1 MASHSSPNLFRLNSV
16 DRHGRKIDPT
26 VLAAAEEVF
35 PRALEHSL
43 HMFCDPAIVANVLEE
58 VAADVSRRLG
68 VKDGSGDSRPIRNVP
83 GYIFHSFVRQL
94 NRLKSKELVLVNAE
108 ATGMTETSRWA
119 DPSAQ
124 FETKILVNE
133 CLAQCDFVIRDMF
146 WRRVQGFTW
155 EDIGKIHSLSAH
167 AAEVKF
173 REAIEVVRARLAKS
187 KKSAPTKIPATTV
200 EELKPAMRPDAKKQT
215 TGI

>member
-43 HMFCDPAIVANVLEE
+43 NMFCDPAIVANVLEE
-58 VAADVSRRLG
+58 VAADVSRQREE
-68 VKDGSGDSRPIRNVP
+68 KDGNGDSRPIRNLP
-83 GYIFHSFVRQL
+83 GYIFRSFVRQL
-94 NRLKSKELVLVNAE
+94 NRLKSKELVLVSVEETSMAQ
-108 ATGMTETSRWA
+108 TSRWA

-124 FETKILVNE
+124 FETKILVDE
-133 CLAQCDFVIRDMF
+133 CLAQCDFAIRDMF

-155 EDIGKIHSLSAH
+155 EDIGKIHSLSGH
-167 AAEVKF
+167 AAEIRF
-173 REAIEVVRARLAKS
+173 REAIEAVKARLIKS
-187 KKSAPTKIPATTV
+187 KRSVPSKRI
-200 EELKPAMRPDAKKQT
+200 EELKPAMRTDVKKQT

>member
-43 HMFCDPAIVANVLEE
+43 NMFCDPAIVTNVLEE
-58 VAADVSRRLG
+58 VAADVSRRREE
-68 VKDGSGDSRPIRNVP
+68 KDGRGDSRPIRNLP
-83 GYIFHSFVRQL
+83 GYMFRSFVRQL
-94 NRLKSKELVLVNAE
+94 NRLKSKELVIVSAE
-108 ATGMTETSRWA
+108 ETGIAQTSRRA

-124 FETKILVNE
+124 FETKILVDE
-133 CLAQCDFVIRDMF
+133 CLAQCDFAIRDMF

-155 EDIGKIHSLSAH
+155 EDIGKIHRLSGH
-167 AAEVKF
+167 AAEIRF
-173 REAIEVVRARLAKS
+173 REAIEAVKARLIKS
-187 KKSAPTKIPATTV
+187 KRSVPSKRI
-200 EELKPAMRPDAKKQT
+200 EELKPAMRTDVKKQT
-215 TGI
+215 T

>member
-1 MASHSSPNLFRLNSV
+1 M
-16 DRHGRKIDPT
+16 

-35 PRALEHSL
+35 PRALEHGL
-43 HMFCDPAIVANVLEE
+43 NMICDPAIVANVLEE
-58 VAADVSRRLG
+58 VAADVSRRNEG
-68 VKDGSGDSRPIRNVP
+68 KEGSGQARPIRNLP

-94 NRLKSKELVLVNAE
+94 NRLKSKELAVVSSD
-108 ATGMTETSRWA
+108 ATDMVQTSRWA

-124 FETKILVNE
+124 FETKILVDE

-155 EDIGKIHSLSAH
+155 EDIGKIHDLSAH
-167 AAEVKF
+167 AAEIKF
-173 REAIEVVRARLAKS
+173 REAIESVRARLTKP
-187 KKSAPTKIPATTV
+187 KRPAPGRTPAARI
-200 EELKPAMRPDAKKQT
+200 EELKPSVRSDVKKHT